1 MEYGMQ
7 GQVALVTGAARD
19 VGRQIALGLAA
30 EGATV
35 AVNYNSSPKEA
46 EAVVAEIVARG
57 GKARAY
63 GANVVDRAAVKAMVD
78 QVAQD
83 FGRLDI
89 LVNNAGL
96 VLRQRFTDTTQQD
109 WDSQIGVG
117 LFGVLNT
124 CHAALPYMEKNKFG
138 RIISLAGDSA
148 RVGES
153 GLAVTA
159 AARGGVLAFTKS
171 IAKEFGRFNV
181 TANAVTLGLIAT
193 AHTDPVWLET
203 NREKIVRQYP
213 LRRIGE
219 SEDVA
224 PMVLFLASKQAA
236 WITGQVVSVNGGFAM
251 V

>member
-1 MEYGMQ
+1 M
-7 GQVALVTGAARD
+7 
-19 VGRQIALGLAA
+19 
-30 EGATV
+30 
-35 AVNYNSSPKEA
+35 
-46 EAVVAEIVARG
+46 
-57 GKARAY
+57 ARAAS
-63 GANVVDRAAVKAMVD
+63 GMPLPASGKPIAHGRPFAMLARLQTFSLLGIDAVPVDVEVDVIDRLYSDRVLALPAAAAAPV
-78 QVAQD
+78 
-83 FGRLDI
+83 
-89 LVNNAGL
+89 NAGL

-109 WDSQIGVG
+109 WDAQIGVG

-224 PMVLFLASKQAA
+224 PMVLFLASKQAS

>member
-63 GANVVDRAAVKAMVD
+63 GANVVDRAAVQAMVD
-78 QVAQD
+78 QVAKD

-109 WDSQIGVG
+109 WDAQIGVG

-124 CHAALPYMEKNKFG
+124 CHASLPYMEKNKFG

-224 PMVLFLASKQAA
+224 PMVLFLASKQAS